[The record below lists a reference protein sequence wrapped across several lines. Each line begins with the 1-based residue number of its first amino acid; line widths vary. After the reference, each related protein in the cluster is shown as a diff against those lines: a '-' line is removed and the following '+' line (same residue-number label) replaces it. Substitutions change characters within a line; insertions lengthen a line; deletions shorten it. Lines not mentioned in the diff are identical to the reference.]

1 MQVER
6 YIAVADLGSSTLAL
20 SVARVEGDDVQ
31 IIYYSQTPSDGVRY
45 SLVFNPVRAAKP
57 LKEAIQKAEK
67 ELNIKILQLVIGL
80 PRYNVRQEV
89 ASARMER
96 TDASSCITKEE
107 IDTLKSIAI
116 DSYPMDENAKEE
128 IYGAVAQSFSADEDL
143 VCASENDVIGVTSES
158 IEGNFKIFIGK
169 SSAVDNLDIMLNKAG
184 VAPARKL
191 FLPTATGR
199 AVLTEAEKENGVAL
213 VEIGAAVTS
222 LTIYKGGLLRHYSSI
237 RFGGGSITSDIKFE
251 CGFTERLAENIKLA
265 FGACMP
271 DKLQSLSEKIIQIN
285 DDENGSYEQLPVKYL
300 SEIITC
306 RAREIINAILFQIQ
320 ESGYADSLRNGLV
333 LTGGGAELVNF
344 ANMFKEMSGYTV
356 RLGYPRSQLFSSGGC
371 PGVNETSAAAA
382 VGMILEAKRD
392 PRLNCVEE
400 APSER
405 KAEEEQQAEQETVR
419 NQASA
424 EEASNQD
431 GTLFGESEDELIVPN
446 KKKKKKEQVKI
457 TWIRK
462 MGKKIS
468 NSLEGAFDS
477 TVGELFDKMDEDNRE
492 DYDRTDN

>member
-1 MQVER
+1 M
-6 YIAVADLGSSTLAL
+6 
-20 SVARVEGDDVQ
+20 
-31 IIYYSQTPSDGVRY
+31 
-45 SLVFNPVRAAKP
+45 
-57 LKEAIQKAEK
+57 
-67 ELNIKILQLVIGL
+67 
-80 PRYNVRQEV
+80 
-89 ASARMER
+89 
-96 TDASSCITKEE
+96 
-107 IDTLKSIAI
+107 
-116 DSYPMDENAKEE
+116 
-128 IYGAVAQSFSADEDL
+128 
-143 VCASENDVIGVTSES
+143 
-158 IEGNFKIFIGK
+158 
-169 SSAVDNLDIMLNKAG
+169 
-184 VAPARKL
+184 
-191 FLPTATGR
+191 
-199 AVLTEAEKENGVAL
+199 AL

-344 ANMFKEMSGYTV
+344 ANMIKEMSGYTV

-382 VGMILEAKRD
+382 MGMILEAKRD

-431 GTLFGESEDELIVPN
+431 GTLFGETEDELIVPN
-446 KKKKKKEQVKI
+446 KKKKKKDQVKI

-492 DYDRTDN
+492 DYGRTDN